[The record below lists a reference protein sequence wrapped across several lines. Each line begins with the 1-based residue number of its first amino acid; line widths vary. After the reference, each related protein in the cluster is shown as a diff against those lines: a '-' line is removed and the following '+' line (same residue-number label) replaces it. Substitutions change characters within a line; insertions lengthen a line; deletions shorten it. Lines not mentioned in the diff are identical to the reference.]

1 MLYNIVLKL
10 VWCLVCGYICAYCR
24 INILLMLLWSFYEY
38 EKDRFNDSLCFIRLL
53 IGCCYVGTKKF
64 YPHDLTSCCFC
75 YMGRGALMEERYL
88 TFQSPRM
95 KNGFTPNIAW
105 S

>member
-1 MLYNIVLKL
+1 MLSDKYSSVATLKL
-10 VWCLVCGYICAYCR
+10 YQ
-24 INILLMLLWSFYEY
+24 Y
-38 EKDRFNDSLCFIRLL
+38 EKDRFSYSLCFIRLL
-53 IGCCYVGTKKF
+53 IGCCYV
-64 YPHDLTSCCFC
+64 
-75 YMGRGALMEERYL
+75 GRGALMEERYL